1 MRRRCRRLSPSA
13 LAAGTRCAFT
23 SPILPLR
30 RGSEPAPVDFH
41 PVSYTSVGL
50 RSLDVSAVAPRFPPR
65 NACSLNPG
73 SSVDEVA
80 KHLGVAKDSV
90 YRWIDTKGLPAKR
103 VGRLWKFGGR
113 FWVLLLFSLGYT
125 PPVSKMN
132 SVALRARSSLPA

>member
-1 MRRRCRRLSPSA
+1 M
-13 LAAGTRCAFT
+13 LA
-23 SPILPLR
+23 
-30 RGSEPAPVDFH
+30 EPWV
-41 PVSYTSVGL
+41 
-50 RSLDVSAVAPRFPPR
+50 
-65 NACSLNPG
+65 
-73 SSVDEVA
+73 SVDEVA